1 MPYIIVRE
9 NNIPKCIEINNASS
23 ESSSKVRYISNDLC
37 SVYIHW
43 DSTLKRN
50 IPTENTLKGD
60 VSNGKSS
67 K

>member
-9 NNIPKCIEINNASS
+9 NNIPKCIEINTIDKPSN
-23 ESSSKVRYISNDLC
+23 KIRYIMNGLC
-37 SVYIHW
+37 SVYTHW

-50 IPTENTLKGD
+50 VPTENILKGD
-60 VSNGKSS
+60 VINGESS

>member
-1 MPYIIVRE
+1 MPYIIIRE
-9 NNIPKCIEINNASS
+9 NNTPKCISVNISS

-37 SVYIHW
+37 SVYTHW
-43 DSTLKRN
+43 NPALKRN
-50 IPTENTLKGD
+50 VPTENILKGA

>member
-9 NNIPKCIEINNASS
+9 NNIPKCISVNISS

-37 SVYIHW
+37 SVYTHW
-43 DSTLKRN
+43 DPVLKRN

-60 VSNGKSS
+60 VLNGKSS

>member
-1 MPYIIVRE
+1 MPYIIIRE
-9 NNIPKCIEINNASS
+9 NNIPRCIGINTIDKPSN
-23 ESSSKVRYISNDLC
+23 KIRYIMNDLC

-50 IPTENTLKGD
+50 VPTENTLKGD
-60 VSNGKSS
+60 VLNGKSS